1 MNQKLVTEPSLYLW
15 CMVWLHKAELAQTPH
30 EDLVLQLTD
39 RYYALAK
46 VLHLF
51 KGFDFVPRTP
61 AKQLVL

>member
-1 MNQKLVTEPSLYLW
+1 
-15 CMVWLHKAELAQTPH
+15 MVWLHKAELAQTPH